1 MKEKEK
7 PKIIVVIPVYN
18 HGASLRQVVERALV
32 AGWPVLVVDDGS
44 DDDPLEQLTGL
55 DCVKLRLPVNKGK
68 GAAILAGAREAAR
81 LGYETMITLD
91 GDGQHDP
98 AEAEL
103 LARQA
108 ALIGRP
114 AIVIGARR
122 MIQETVPKAS
132 LFGRAFS
139 NFWVRLESG
148 QELAD
153 TQSGMRLYPLRELLA
168 LDLTCSRYDFEVE
181 VLVRAAWAGVALSS
195 VAISVHY
202 PPPGKRITHFH
213 QLRDNFRLT
222 LLHTRLLLRRLAPW
236 PHRRLCGQPAPPQE
250 QKPRFPRP
258 WRTMQMLFREHSSA
272 PGLATAVWLGL
283 FMGALPLIAVH
294 TVAIIYVAHRLHLN
308 KVAAVAASQFCM
320 PPVVPIIC
328 IQVGYFLRNGQ
339 LLLDLSREKWLLEIH
354 LRLWDWLLGSL
365 VVGPLLGLI
374 GAVLVYWAQTRLFRR
389 QTMDKGPPQ

>member
-1 MKEKEK
+1 MNEKEN

-18 HGASLRQVVERALV
+18 HGDSLRKVVEGTLA

-44 DDDPLEQLTGL
+44 DDEPLRQLTGL
-55 DCVKLRLPVNKGK
+55 DCAKLRLPTNEGK
-68 GAAILAGAREAAR
+68 GTAILAGAREAAR

-91 GDGQHDP
+91 ADGQHDP

-103 LARQA
+103 LVRQA
-108 ALIGRP
+108 ELIDRP

-122 MIQETVPKAS
+122 MTQETAPKAS

-153 TQSGMRLYPLRELLA
+153 TQSGMRLYPIRELLA
-168 LDLTCSRYDFEVE
+168 LNLTCSRYDFEVE
-181 VLVRAAWAGVALSS
+181 VLVQAAWAGVALTS
-195 VAISVHY
+195 VEISVHY
-202 PPPGKRITHFH
+202 PPPGQRITHFH

-236 PHRRLCGQPAPPQE
+236 PHRQVCSRPAPQE
-250 QKPRFPRP
+250 KKLRFPRP
-258 WRTMQMLFREHSSA
+258 WLAMQMLFREHSSA
-272 PGLATAVWLGL
+272 PGMATAVWLGL

-308 KVAAVAASQFCM
+308 KMAAVAASQFCM
-320 PPVVPIIC
+320 PPVVPVIC
-328 IQVGYFLRNGQ
+328 IQVGYFMRTGQ
-339 LLLDLSREKWLLEIH
+339 LLLDLSREKWLHEIH

-389 QTMDKGPPQ
+389 QTKEKGPSG

>member
-1 MKEKEK
+1 MNEREY
-7 PKIIVVIPVYN
+7 PRIIVVIPVYN
-18 HGASLRQVVERALV
+18 HGATLRSVVERALA

-44 DDDPLEQLTGL
+44 DDDPWQQLTGL
-55 DCVKLRLPVNKGK
+55 ECFKVRLPVNSGK
-68 GAAILAGAREAAR
+68 GVAILTGAQEAAR
-81 LGYETMITLD
+81 LGYETIITLD
-91 GDGQHDP
+91 ADGQHDP
-98 AEAEL
+98 AEAVL

-108 ALIGRP
+108 AIIGRP

-153 TQSGMRLYPLRELLA
+153 TQSGMRLYPVRELLA
-168 LDLTCSRYDFEVE
+168 LNLTCARYDFEVE
-181 VLVRAAWAGVALSS
+181 VLVRAAWAGVALET
-195 VAISVHY
+195 VEISVHY
-202 PPPGKRITHFH
+202 PPRGERISHFN
-213 QLRDNFRLT
+213 QLRDNLRLT
-222 LLHTRLLLRRLAPW
+222 MLHTRLLLRRLAPW
-236 PHRRLCGQPAPPQE
+236 PHRQVCDRPAPEP
-250 QKPRFPRP
+250 KKIRMPRP
-258 WRTMQMLFREHSSA
+258 WQTLQMLFREHSSA

-320 PPVVPIIC
+320 PPVVPVIC
-328 IQVGYFLRNGQ
+328 IQVGYFLQNGQ
-339 LLLDLSREKWLLEIH
+339 LLLDLSRERWLLEIH

-365 VVGPLLGLI
+365 IVGPLLGI
-374 GAVLVYWAQTRLFRR
+374 VGAGLVYWAQTRLLARR
-389 QTMDKGPPQ
+389 KTEEGPE